1 MIQET
6 LKNFGQSIGIKNLAF
21 NEENVIQ
28 LEMENTGSLYFE
40 ADGNDL
46 LIYFIRPLPEASTQV
61 YKKALSL
68 CHLRE
73 KYDVANIKLNA
84 GIWGDDKLVFLIR
97 LGHSDIALPTI
108 DKCLKLL
115 LKLHKNVEGLIKK

>member
-6 LKNFGQSIGIKNLAF
+6 LKSFGQSIGIKNLEF
-21 NEENVIQ
+21 NQEHVIQ

-40 ADGNDL
+40 EDADDL
-46 LIYFIRPLPEASTQV
+46 LIYFIRPLPEQSSQI
-61 YKKALSL
+61 YKKALSI

-73 KYDVANIKLNA
+73 KYDIPNIKLNA
-84 GIWGDDKLVFLIR
+84 GIFGDDKLVLLIR
-97 LGHSDIALPTI
+97 LAHADITLPTI
-108 DKCLKLL
+108 DRCIKLL